1 MSAIP
6 LILAMASG
14 SVLLASGYLF
24 GAKRGRSAR
33 AALVTE
39 LTGREAELS
48 LHGATIAAQQ
58 REVAELSREISR
70 RAEAPGTAVTKELE
84 LMLQPLVESKAG
96 DVEELRHELRSLVRT
111 LSDQERGQ
119 DALREELRQGLATIG
134 KTSDPEKLNRDMQRV
149 LQPLLRKQED
159 SAALREMMREMLA
172 PMIERDRMGKE
183 LSRLEA
189 GSGLGELPRMLD
201 AIAEAG
207 GFTTVVLSDDVGL
220 PLAANGSAL
229 DVEMLAGMASFLLTL
244 AERAERN
251 GAPRPQA
258 VVVLDD
264 SNQHVLHRIFA
275 VESVRFTLTAV
286 SRGVYVAPG
295 ALDAALGKLEK
306 VLAKR
311 VA

>member
-14 SVLLASGYLF
+14 TVLLASGYLF

-33 AALVTE
+33 AALFTD
-39 LTGREAELS
+39 LTRSRAELS
-48 LHGATIAAQQ
+48 LHGTTIAAQQ
-58 REVAELSREISR
+58 QQVADLSREISR
-70 RAEAPGTAVTKELE
+70 RAEPPGGAVTKELE
-84 LMLQPLVESKAG
+84 AMLQPLVDAKAG
-96 DVEELRHELRSLVRT
+96 DVQELRQELRSFMRT

-119 DALREELRQGLATIG
+119 DALREELRQGFATIG

-159 SAALREMMREMLA
+159 TAALREMMREMLA
-172 PMIERDRMGKE
+172 PMIERDRIGKE

-201 AIAEAG
+201 AIAETGA
-207 GFTTVVLSDDVGL
+207 FTTVVLSDDVGL

-244 AERAERN
+244 ADRAERN
-251 GAPRPQA
+251 GVARPQA
-258 VVVLDD
+258 VVVLDE
-264 SNQHVLHRIFA
+264 SNQHILHRIFS
-275 VESVRFTLTAV
+275 VDSVRFTLTAV

-306 VLAKR
+306 LLAKK